1 MALTGG
7 HRLDRVGPTGSDT
20 RQHRVVADRIGR
32 AFEYRTT
39 YAARRTWGDSWPYA
53 SQQQHTTGVGG
64 VIGNCAGHFDGALGA
79 CHEHD
84 DAFIRALRSDGIV
97 PTGDPAGVVAWAHWA
112 CGQLNQGANKQY
124 VVAWLSQS
132 DPNAANGTFLR
143 KAALYYCPQH
153 NNKLA
158 GW

>member
-1 MALTGG
+1 MAVGQDGLTWVALTGG

-64 VIGNCAGHFDGALGA
+64 VIGDSGGDSAGHFDGAHGA
-79 CHEHD
+79 WCRRTRRCLH
-84 DAFIRALRSDGIV
+84 
-97 PTGDPAGVVAWAHWA
+97 T
-112 CGQLNQGANKQY
+112 
-124 VVAWLSQS
+124 
-132 DPNAANGTFLR
+132 
-143 KAALYYCPQH
+143 CPEERWH
-153 NNKLA
+153 R
-158 GW
+158 